1 MGVLPLEFPANV
13 NRKTLK
19 LTGDEII
26 DIAGLQSITPG
37 EMITVTITDKNGQIM
52 TMAMRCRIDTM
63 TELEY
68 FRHGGILHYV
78 IRQMVK

>member
-1 MGVLPLEFPANV
+1 M
-13 NRKTLK
+13 
-19 LTGDEII
+19 TGDEII
-26 DIAGLQSITPG
+26 DIAGLQSITLG